1 MNNKKLIFIISATIL
16 FAIISYFAFFKHS
29 DHDGHEHDEEGSEVK
44 VETQHEAGEEAHGH
58 EKMVHLNEV
67 QYKNSG
73 IDTAGFEMKNLS
85 EVINAN
91 GYTKLPPQN
100 QAAVSVQFPGNISSI
115 KVIEGQYVKKGQVL
129 ATMQSMAYNNLR
141 LEKSKLNEQLQTSKA
156 HLEYLK
162 QDYARQKELS
172 DENVNAKKVFQKVSS
187 ELKFEEAKISGLQS
201 QIAILSQNIQI
212 GGTSSSTFINIIAP
226 ISGNISEVM
235 VTIGA
240 AAEIGK
246 PLFIIVDNSK
256 MHVDLLVYEKDLF
269 RVKPGQ
275 KVRFML
281 TNQGNQEIIG
291 KIFSVGKS
299 FENDTKSVAVHAD
312 IVNEKQLL
320 IPGMYVNALID
331 IGVNKV
337 PSLPIDAV
345 IKAEGREF
353 IFVWEKENMEAHE
366 QKGESKK
373 LAEGEAHEKEISFAR
388 IEVKTGT
395 AQLGFVQVT
404 PLTNIHNGDK
414 IVVKGA
420 YYLQAHLQ
428 KAEGGGGHSH

>member
-1 MNNKKLIFIISATIL
+1 MNNKKLIFIISTVIL
-16 FAIISYFAFFKHS
+16 VAVISYFAFFRHS
-29 DHDGHEHDEEGSEVK
+29 ANDGHDHEAENGKEANIEVKHDEE
-44 VETQHEAGEEAHGH
+44 ETHAN

-73 IDTAGFEMKNLS
+73 IDTAWFELKNLS

-100 QAAVSVQFPGNISSI
+100 QASVSVQFAGNISTI

-156 HLEYLK
+156 TLEYLK
-162 QDYARQKELS
+162 LDFARQKELS

-187 ELKFEEAKISGLQS
+187 ELKLEEAKIAALQS

-212 GGTSSSTFINIIAP
+212 GGTSSSPFINITAP
-226 ISGNISEVM
+226 ISGNVSEVY
-235 VTIGA
+235 VTIGS

-246 PLFIIVDNSK
+246 PLFNII
-256 MHVDLLVYEKDLF
+256 
-269 RVKPGQ
+269 
-275 KVRFML
+275 
-281 TNQGNQEIIG
+281 
-291 KIFSVGKS
+291 
-299 FENDTKSVAVHAD
+299 DTKSVAGHAD

-337 PSLPIDAV
+337 PSLPVDAV

-353 IFVWEKENMEAHE
+353 IFVWEKENMETQEEHAEGEKHE
-366 QKGESKK
+366 
-373 LAEGEAHEKEISFAR
+373 EGEAHEKEISFAR

-404 PLTNIHNGDK
+404 PLVNIHHGDK

-428 KAEGGGGHSH
+428 KSEGGGGHAH